1 MKRLLITGGKGQ
13 LATAFKS
20 NFKSDFDLLSLDS
33 NELDIT
39 DKSEVESILVKFKP
53 DIVLNCAAYTNVD
66 GAENDFKKANEVNS
80 DAIRNIL
87 SKFDGLF
94 VQISTD
100 YIFDG
105 KNGPY
110 SEFASSNPI
119 NKYGLSKLNGE
130 EIALKMSNHLILI
143 RANVIFDLN
152 SKSSFLDW
160 VIRSLKN
167 KKEISVVN
175 DQYGNPIW
183 SVDLAKIIFQL
194 IKNDEKGIFNVGT
207 DKIISRYEF
216 AKLIANEWSLDVNL
230 IKPISTKS
238 LKERNKNYIAP
249 RPLKSGLL
257 IRDKFPKISLR
268 DSLIALKKNKV

>member
-20 NFKSDFDLLSLDS
+20 NFKSNFDLLSLDS

-39 DKSEVESILVKFKP
+39 DKLEVESILVKFKP

-80 DAIRNIL
+80 DAVRNIL

-130 EIALKMSNHLILI
+130 EISLKMSNKLILI

-160 VIRSLKN
+160 VIKSLKN

-175 DQYGNPIW
+175 DQFGNPIW
-183 SVDLAKIIFQL
+183 SVDLAKIVFQL
-194 IKNDEKGIFNVGT
+194 INNEKRGIFNVGT

-216 AKLIANEWSLDVNL
+216 AKLIADEWNLDVNL

-238 LKERNKNYIAP
+238 LKEKNKNYIAP

-257 IRDKFPKISLR
+257 IKDEFPKISLK
-268 DSLIALKKNKV
+268 DSLIALKKNQV

>member
-20 NFKSDFDLLSLDS
+20 NFKSDFDLLSLDR

-39 DKSEVESILVKFKP
+39 DKLEVESILVKFKP

-66 GAENDFKKANEVNS
+66 GAENDFKKANDVNS

>member
-268 DSLIALKKNKV
+268 DSLIALKKK

>member
-1 MKRLLITGGKGQ
+1 MKKLLITGGEGQ

-20 NFKSDFDLLSLDS
+20 NFKSNFDLLSLNKS
-33 NELDIT
+33 ELDIT
-39 DKSEVESILVKFKP
+39 DKLKVESILKNFKP

-66 GAENDFKKANEVNS
+66 DAENDFKRANDVNS
-80 DAIRNIL
+80 DAIKNIL
-87 SKFDGLF
+87 SNFDGLF

-110 SEFASSNPI
+110 SEFSDSNPI

-130 EIALKMSNHLILI
+130 QISLKMSNKLILI

-160 VIRSLKN
+160 VIKSLKD
-167 KKEISVVN
+167 KKEISVVD
-175 DQYGNPIW
+175 DQFGNPIW
-183 SVDLAKIIFQL
+183 SVDLAKIVFQL
-194 IKNDEKGIFNVGT
+194 IKNEEKGIFNVGT

-216 AKLIANEWSLDVNL
+216 AKLIADEWNLDVNL

-238 LKERNKNYIAP
+238 LKEKNKNYIAP

-257 IRDKFPKISLR
+257 IKDEFPKISLK
-268 DSLIALKKNKV
+268 DSLIALKKNQV

>member
-39 DKSEVESILVKFKP
+39 DKLEVESILVKFKP

-80 DAIRNIL
+80 VAVRNIL

-268 DSLIALKKNKV
+268 DSLIALKKK

>member
-1 MKRLLITGGKGQ
+1 VKKLLITGGNGQ

-20 NFKSDFDLLSLDS
+20 NFKSNFNLLSLDRT
-33 NELDIT
+33 ELDIT
-39 DKSEVESILVKFKP
+39 DKIKVESILANFKP

-66 GAENDFKKANEVNS
+66 GAENDFKKANNVNS
-80 DAIRNIL
+80 NAIVNIL

-110 SEFASSNPI
+110 SEFSNPNPI

-130 EIALKMSNHLILI
+130 EISLKMSKKLILI

-160 VIRSLKN
+160 VIKSLKS

-175 DQYGNPIW
+175 DQFGNPIW

-194 IKNDEKGIFNVGT
+194 IKNQELGIFNVGT

-216 AKLIANEWSLDVNL
+216 AKLIADEWNLDVNL

-238 LKERNKNYIAP
+238 LKEQNKNYIAP
-249 RPLKSGLL
+249 RPLKSGL
-257 IRDKFPKISLR
+257 IVRNEFPKISLR
-268 DSLIALKKNKV
+268 QSLVNLKKNKV

>member
-1 MKRLLITGGKGQ
+1 MKKLLITGGEGQ

-20 NFKSDFDLLSLDS
+20 NFKSNFDLLSLNKS
-33 NELDIT
+33 ELDIT
-39 DKSEVESILVKFKP
+39 DKLKVESILKNFKP

-66 GAENDFKKANEVNS
+66 GAENDFKKANDVNS
-80 DAIRNIL
+80 DAIKNIL

-110 SEFASSNPI
+110 SEFSDSNPI

-130 EIALKMSNHLILI
+130 QISLKMSNKLILI

-160 VIRSLKN
+160 VIKSLKDR
-167 KKEISVVN
+167 KEISVVD
-175 DQYGNPIW
+175 DQFGNPIW
-183 SVDLAKIIFQL
+183 SVDLAKIVFQL
-194 IKNDEKGIFNVGT
+194 IKNEEKGIFNVGT

-216 AKLIANEWSLDVNL
+216 AKLIADEWNLDVNL

-238 LKERNKNYIAP
+238 LKEKNKNDIAP

-257 IRDKFPKISLR
+257 IKDEFPKISLK
-268 DSLIALKKNKV
+268 DSLIALKKNQV

>member
-20 NFKSDFDLLSLDS
+20 NFKSNFDLLSLDS

-39 DKSEVESILVKFKP
+39 DKLEVESILVKFKP

-66 GAENDFKKANEVNS
+66 GAENNFKKANEVNS

-130 EIALKMSNHLILI
+130 EISLKMSNKLILI

-160 VIRSLKN
+160 VIKSLKN

-175 DQYGNPIW
+175 DQFGNPIW
-183 SVDLAKIIFQL
+183 SVDLAKIVFKL
-194 IKNDEKGIFNVGT
+194 IKNEEKGIFNVGT

-216 AKLIANEWSLDVNL
+216 AKLIADEWSLDVNL

-238 LKERNKNYIAP
+238 LKEKNKNYIAP

-257 IRDKFPKISLR
+257 IRDEFPKISLK
-268 DSLIALKKNKV
+268 DSLITLRKNQV

>member
-194 IKNDEKGIFNVGT
+194 IKNEETGIFNAGT

-216 AKLIANEWSLDVNL
+216 AKLIAREWNLDVNL

-238 LKERNKNYIAP
+238 LKEKNKNYIAP

-257 IRDKFPKISLR
+257 IRDEFPKISLK
-268 DSLIALKKNKV
+268 DSLIALKKNQV

>member
-1 MKRLLITGGKGQ
+1 MKKLLITGGEGQ

-20 NFKSDFDLLSLDS
+20 NFKSNFDLLSLNKS
-33 NELDIT
+33 ELDIT
-39 DKSEVESILVKFKP
+39 DKLKVESILKNFKP

-66 GAENDFKKANEVNS
+66 GAENDFKKANDVNS
-80 DAIRNIL
+80 DAIKNIL
-87 SKFDGLF
+87 SNFDGLF

-110 SEFASSNPI
+110 SEFSDSNPI

-130 EIALKMSNHLILI
+130 KISLKMSNKLILI

-160 VIRSLKN
+160 VIKSLKD
-167 KKEISVVN
+167 KKEISVVD
-175 DQYGNPIW
+175 DQFGNPIW
-183 SVDLAKIIFQL
+183 SVDLAKIVFQL
-194 IKNDEKGIFNVGT
+194 IKNEEKGIFNVGT

-216 AKLIANEWSLDVNL
+216 AKLIADEWNLDVNL

-238 LKERNKNYIAP
+238 LKEKNKNYIAP

-257 IRDKFPKISLR
+257 IKDEFPKISLK
-268 DSLIALKKNKV
+268 DSLIALKKNQV

>member
-1 MKRLLITGGKGQ
+1 MKKLLITGGKGQ

-20 NFKSDFDLLSLDS
+20 HFKSHFDILSLDRG
-33 NELDIT
+33 ELDIT
-39 DKSEVESILVKFKP
+39 DRFKVESILLKFKP
-53 DIVLNCAAYTNVD
+53 EIVLNCAAYTNVD
-66 GAENDFKKANEVNS
+66 GAEDDFKKANDVNS
-80 DAIRNIL
+80 EGIGNIL

-110 SEFASSNPI
+110 SEFSKSNPI

-130 EIALKMSNHLILI
+130 EIALKMSKKLILI
-143 RANVIFDLN
+143 RANVIFDLK

-160 VIRSLKN
+160 VIKSLKN

-175 DQYGNPIW
+175 DQFGNPIW
-183 SVDLAKIIFQL
+183 SVDLAKIVFQL
-194 IKNDEKGIFNVGT
+194 ISNEKRGIFNVGT

-216 AKLIANEWSLDVNL
+216 AKLIAVEWNLDINL

-238 LKERNKNYIAP
+238 LKEKNKNYIAP
-249 RPLKSGLL
+249 RPLNSGLL
-257 IRDKFPKISLR
+257 IRDEFPKISLR
-268 DSLIALKKNKV
+268 ESLVRLRKNNL

>member
-1 MKRLLITGGKGQ
+1 MKKLLITGGEGQ

-20 NFKSDFDLLSLDS
+20 NFKSNFDLLSLNKS
-33 NELDIT
+33 ELDIT
-39 DKSEVESILVKFKP
+39 DKLKVELILKDFKP

-66 GAENDFKKANEVNS
+66 DAENDFKRANDVNS
-80 DAIRNIL
+80 DAIKNIL
-87 SKFDGLF
+87 SNFDGLF

-110 SEFASSNPI
+110 SEFSDSNPI

-130 EIALKMSNHLILI
+130 QISLKMSNKLILI

-160 VIRSLKN
+160 VIKSLKDR
-167 KKEISVVN
+167 KEISVVD
-175 DQYGNPIW
+175 DQFGNPIW
-183 SVDLAKIIFQL
+183 SVDLAKIVFQL
-194 IKNDEKGIFNVGT
+194 IKNEEKGIFNVGT

-216 AKLIANEWSLDVNL
+216 AKLIADEWNLDVNL
-230 IKPISTKS
+230 IKPISTNS
-238 LKERNKNYIAP
+238 LKEKNKSYIAP

-257 IRDKFPKISLR
+257 IKDEFPKISIK
-268 DSLIALKKNKV
+268 DSLIALKKNQV